1 MLDFDDDDDD
11 LGDYEIDYGVDTKP
25 AAAKAPSSA
34 PSSFRGKFNTS
45 SLSSH
50 TPPPPKS
57 STPTPA
63 PRATGGVF
71 GFLNNTSA
79 VTTAKK
85 DVFDFSTARAP
96 SAPPSTSVS
105 YSSPHKIPPKPN
117 SALAKAERFLS
128 SNSKTSNVKTFTSST
143 SNAGFTMS
151 DDEDDDLDDI
161 DEIDNED
168 IAPSKPSFSISAKSS
183 IAATKPSSS
192 NFTMSSD
199 DEDLEIGAHSDSE
212 DEKIYTK
219 PASSSVLKSFNL
231 KTVDDLLG
239 GNILLFL

>member
-1 MLDFDDDDDD
+1 MLDFDDDDD

-96 SAPPSTSVS
+96 SAPSTSVS